1 MESTSSYDIT
11 VTVTTSTY
19 QQQHHND
26 HTCNNYSIINV
37 LTITA
42 TAETSPLWWSQLQQ
56 QQY

>member
-1 MESTSSYDIT
+1 MIVLTTAAMASTSSYDIT

-26 HTCNNYSIINV
+26 HTCYNHIINV

-42 TAETSPLWWSQLQQ
+42 TVETSPLWW
-56 QQY
+56 